1 MDLFFWAGFRVL
13 SILEGAG
20 NALRGGFSSSA
31 GWKGGCGSD
40 QGGPQK
46 TQSPVLFN
54 KDIFGGVGFA
64 EGYLGSLE
72 KVDYQAV
79 ALILL
84 RVVGSMVYSFGLKVC
99 EARMLG
105 IGACSP
111 TVIGHIVGT

>member
-31 GWKGGCGSD
+31 GWKGGRGSD
-40 QGGPQK
+40 QGGP
-46 TQSPVLFN
+46 LFN
-54 KDIFGGVGFA
+54 KDIFGGVGFT

-111 TVIGHIVGT
+111 TVIGHNVGT